1 MTSTMNLLGFTLAI
15 LPVALSPGAS
25 FTLAMNN
32 AIQYGMKGTGRI
44 ILGTLLGIY
53 THALLAGLGITRLIA
68 AYPWLMNGIKI
79 AGTMYLLYLRV
90 RLIRS
95 GIAAQALAFG
105 QGQQVTGVKEAY
117 LANVLNIKAI
127 MLYLTV
133 IPTFAGSGA
142 TLWSYLALAS
152 IHVAIMALWLLFA
165 GQVLIRSATRIS
177 TQKLKKIIDIGGGSL
192 LLIFTLWPYV
202 GVS

>member
-1 MTSTMNLLGFTLAI
+1 MNLLGFALAI

-32 AIQYGMKGTGRI
+32 AVQQGMRGTGRI

-68 AYPWLMNGIKI
+68 AYPALMNTIKI
-79 AGTMYLLYLRV
+79 IGTAYLIYLAI

-95 GIAAQALAFG
+95 GLNAQDLAFTSG
-105 QGQQVTGVKEAY
+105 NRSTGIKEAY

-133 IPTFAGSGA
+133 VPAFAGSDA
-142 TLWSYLALAS
+142 TPWSYLVLAS

-165 GQVLIRSATRIS
+165 GQMLIHSAAKIS
-177 TQKLKKIIDIGGGSL
+177 TRRLKKVIDICGGTL
-192 LLIFTLWPYV
+192 LLIFTIWPYL
-202 GVS
+202 SL

>member
-1 MTSTMNLLGFTLAI
+1 MNLLGFALAI

-32 AIQYGMKGTGRI
+32 AVQQGMRGTGRI

-68 AYPWLMNGIKI
+68 AYPALMNTIKI
-79 AGTMYLLYLRV
+79 IGTAYLIYLAI

-95 GIAAQALAFG
+95 GLNAQDLAFTSDNRS
-105 QGQQVTGVKEAY
+105 TGIKEAY

-133 IPTFAGSGA
+133 VPAFAGSGA
-142 TLWSYLALAS
+142 TPWSYLVLAS

-165 GQVLIRSATRIS
+165 GQMLIHSAAKIS
-177 TQKLKKIIDIGGGSL
+177 TRKLKKVIDIGGGTL
-192 LLIFTLWPYV
+192 LLIFTIWPYL
-202 GVS
+202 SL